1 MTKEIK
7 KKYISLLGLD
17 VIEQNACDP
26 DLLIEETKE
35 FETYTAW
42 SAAHVSL
49 APKPKNESLPRGLNI
64 NICVLYWRHKMR
76 EQKEMMQVPNRFL

>member
-7 KKYISLLGLD
+7 KKYISLLGLN

-42 SAAHVSL
+42 SAAHVSP
-49 APKPKNESLPRGLNI
+49 APKPKNSSFRPLPDWDLHDMI
-64 NICVLYWRHKMR
+64 M
-76 EQKEMMQVPNRFL
+76 NRLFQTK

>member
-35 FETYTAW
+35 FETYTRIHYTFK
-42 SAAHVSL
+42 SENDVVVPCYL
-49 APKPKNESLPRGLNI
+49 LIPKLGKEKYPVC
-64 NICVLYWRHKMR
+64 ICLQGHSRSI
-76 EQKEMMQVPNRFL
+76 

>member
-7 KKYISLLGLD
+7 KKCISLLGLD

-35 FETYTAW
+35 FETYTA
-42 SAAHVSL
+42 
-49 APKPKNESLPRGLNI
+49 
-64 NICVLYWRHKMR
+64 
-76 EQKEMMQVPNRFL
+76 